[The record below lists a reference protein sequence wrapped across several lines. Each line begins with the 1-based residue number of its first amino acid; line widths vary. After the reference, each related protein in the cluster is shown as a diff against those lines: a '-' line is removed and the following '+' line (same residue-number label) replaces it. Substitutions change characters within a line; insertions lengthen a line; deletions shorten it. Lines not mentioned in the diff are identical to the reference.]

1 MIAFVNTS
9 YVGDLLLKVLM
20 CGLPEYQSGRGLT
33 PFWKTDPYSACKR
46 QFLFF
51 YPMLLYVLFGEY
63 VPVPE
68 FFIV

>member
-20 CGLPEYQSGRGLT
+20 CGLPEYQSGQGLT

-46 QFLFF
+46 KFLFF
-51 YPMLLYVLFGEY
+51 SWFMYVYLAVVAAKF
-63 VPVPE
+63 
-68 FFIV
+68 